1 MVQGVINGSSINL
14 ATLNT
19 RSLSIS
25 VTSTTPIGSLKLQYD
40 GQVRTEN
47 IAPYSVAGDT
57 NGAFTPL
64 NLTVGFHNLIATPYP
79 LADAGGTPGQSLNI
93 SFRITDD
100 TTVKPI
106 LLTQEN
112 SDHALAFNAATFVRE
127 PFSVFTEQN
136 FSSDKRTRIMLFVFD
151 LAFSDD
157 DPISELQVFAEN
169 PSIGTVLLPV
179 ENARK
184 VPFFDWLTQ
193 VQVILPENLAH
204 AGEVMLRVSWRG
216 VVSNQARISIKPPGV
231 ARLMS
236 LPDWPDNSTL
246 AVNRRLW
253 PQLATRRRPNS

>member
-1 MVQGVINGSSINL
+1 MQGVINGSSINL

-25 VTSTTPIGSLKLQYD
+25 VTSSSPVGSLKLQFD

-57 NGAFTPL
+57 NGAFTAL
-64 NLTVGFHNLIATPYP
+64 NLAVGSHNLIATPYP
-79 LADAGGTPGQSLNI
+79 RADAGGTPGQPLNI
-93 SFRITDD
+93 SFRIIDD
-100 TTVKPI
+100 STLKPF

-136 FSSDKRTRIMLFVFD
+136 FSSDKRTRILLFVFE
-151 LAFSDD
+151 LAFSND
-157 DPISELQVFAEN
+157 DPISDLQVFAEN

-193 VQVILPENLAH
+193 LQVILPENLAY
-204 AGEVMLRVSWRG
+204 AGEVTIRVSCRG
-216 VVSNQARISIKPPGV
+216 VSSNTARISIKPPDV
-231 ARLMS
+231 ARLQS
-236 LPDWPDNSTL
+236 LPDWPDHSAL
-246 AVNRRLW
+246 AVNLRLW
-253 PQLATRRRPNS
+253 QQIGTRRRRGN